1 MKTVQPAM
9 KTSRKWKV
17 IEATDQ
23 DKECPKIKE
32 VIRQTQTNCKGLASS
47 VTKWWSKSDGKEK
60 KKWSSMRFDPMKIPE
75 ESSIC
80 NRDSGLIGIML
91 GRNPSHGMTCGT

>member
-1 MKTVQPAM
+1 MKTVQPTIKM
-9 KTSRKWKV
+9 SRKWKV

-32 VIRQTQTNCKGLASS
+32 LRLIRQTQTDLKGLGSS

-60 KKWSSMRFDPMKIPE
+60 K
-75 ESSIC
+75 
-80 NRDSGLIGIML
+80 NG
-91 GRNPSHGMTCGT
+91 HQ